1 MALARS
7 IKSEFRFNSGR
18 LCLDLAA
25 TVRRRASHAKDV
37 LATSGASGRWLHCAG
52 LFQQAPA
59 LSESEEAGVR
69 QLREAIWELVAGSMH
84 GELPAQAV
92 SVVNSAA
99 RYPLGTPQL
108 DPATGGVAVIS
119 DNPLA
124 TALSVIARDAID
136 LVSGP
141 LRMRV
146 KTCDQ
151 ADCRM
156 LFVDTSTAGQRRWCS
171 MQRCG
176 SRAKADTFMRK
187 HRDSQGQGGGQHQ
200 GRHRH

>member
-1 MALARS
+1 MATRS

-37 LATSGASGRWLHCAG
+37 LATHGACGRWLQAAG

-59 LSESEEAGVR
+59 LSESDEAGVR
-69 QLREAIWELVAGSMH
+69 QLREAIWQMVGGTMQ
-84 GELPAQAV
+84 GELPVQAV

-108 DPATGGVAVIS
+108 DPATGTVAVIS

-141 LRMRV
+141 MRPRV
-146 KTCDQ
+146 KACDQ
-151 ADCRM
+151 DDCRM
-156 LFVDTSTAGQRRWCS
+156 LFVDTSPAGQRRWCS

-176 SRAKADTFMRK
+176 SRAKADTFMRR
-187 HRDSQGQGGGQHQ
+187 HRE
-200 GRHRH
+200 GRHPH